1 MPLHQQTRDNFIA
14 SIRLFDSR
22 VQAAPTDEWPAPSP
36 CEGWAARDV
45 VAHLVGNLRSLRLAL
60 EGGDFFDGFG
70 QPVEGDLAA
79 AWDTERDEVVPL
91 VVGTERETVT
101 IRGNQ
106 VPLAVIV
113 DSIMRDLVIHT
124 WDFARAVGGDEH
136 LPVDLV
142 SAATE
147 AMAMVDDSARGPGFY
162 GQIVPTPADADAQTK
177 LLGLSGRTVA

>member
-1 MPLHQQTRDNFIA
+1 M
-14 SIRLFDSR
+14 
-22 VQAAPTDEWPAPSP
+22 
-36 CEGWAARDV
+36 
-45 VAHLVGNLRSLRLAL
+45 GNLRSLRLAL

-70 QPVEGDLAA
+70 QPVEGDVAA
-79 AWDTERDEVVPL
+79 AWNAERDEVVPL

-124 WDFARAVGGDEH
+124 WDFACAVGGDEH
-136 LPVDLV
+136 LPGDLV

-162 GQIVPTPADADAQTK
+162 GQIVPTPGDADAQTK

>member
-1 MPLHQQTRDNFIA
+1 MPLSQQCRDNFTE
-14 SIRLFDSR
+14 SVRLFDSR
-22 VQAAPTDEWPAPSP
+22 VQAAPPDRWSAASP

-45 VAHLVGNLRSLRLAL
+45 VAHLVANLRSLHLAL

-70 QPVEGDLAA
+70 KPVEGDLAA
-79 AWDTERDEVVPL
+79 AWDAERDEL
-91 VVGTERETVT
+91 VTLVGGTELEAVT
-101 IRGNQ
+101 IRGNM

-113 DSIMRDLVIHT
+113 DGLIRDLVIHT
-124 WDFARAVGGDEH
+124 WDFARAVGGDER
-136 LPVDLV
+136 LPDDLV

-162 GQIVPTPADADAQTK
+162 GQIVPTTADADAQTR